1 MSRNGGSGPKDTG
14 RDANG
19 SATASGKPNINPCGA
34 CPVRGLAVCGA
45 LAPDELYALAEIVHQ
60 VSYGP
65 RQTVFLQGDKA
76 KHYSVMTSGVASLS
90 KLLPDGRRQITGFL
104 YPADFY
110 GIAVDGGYANSLTA
124 VTHLRLCC
132 FLRGKYEELLEKFPN
147 LESRLLLHAS
157 NELAIAQEQ
166 MLLLGRKVAVEKLAS
181 FLLMVSD
188 RVGRSGQAD
197 NRLWLPMTRE
207 DIGDYI
213 GLTMETTSR
222 MFSELQKLGAI
233 SRRPDGKIDVLD
245 KQLLRGISKG
255 E

>member
-1 MSRNGGSGPKDTG
+1 M
-14 RDANG
+14 
-19 SATASGKPNINPCGA
+19 
-34 CPVRGLAVCGA
+34 RGQY
-45 LAPDELYALAEIVHQ
+45 D
-60 VSYGP
+60 
-65 RQTVFLQGDKA
+65 
-76 KHYSVMTSGVASLS
+76 
-90 KLLPDGRRQITGFL
+90 
-104 YPADFY
+104 
-110 GIAVDGGYANSLTA
+110 
-124 VTHLRLCC
+124 
-132 FLRGKYEELLEKFPN
+132 ELLERFPN
-147 LESRLLLHAS
+147 LEARLLLHAS

-188 RVGRSGQAD
+188 RAGRSGQAD
-197 NRLWLPMTRE
+197 NRIWLPMTRE

-245 KQLLRGISKG
+245 EQLLRGISMG